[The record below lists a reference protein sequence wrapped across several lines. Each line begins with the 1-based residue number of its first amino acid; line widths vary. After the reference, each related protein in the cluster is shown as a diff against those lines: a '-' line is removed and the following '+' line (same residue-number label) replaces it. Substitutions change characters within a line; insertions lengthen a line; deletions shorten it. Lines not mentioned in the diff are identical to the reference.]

1 MCLGAGGGRER
12 MSEGKRE
19 GKRKRD
25 VLTSGTPENLQL
37 LGGKIHKKRNPLF
50 LPIFTFSPIL
60 VINKHSS

>member
-1 MCLGAGGGRER
+1 

-25 VLTSGTPENLQL
+25 ILISGTPENLQL